1 MEKMLLVG
9 VNTRPLA
16 QSAYQ
21 LGYEIFSASYFCT
34 SDFNSYHHKK
44 CILKQKTD
52 YSCGNFEESFHPSFL
67 LDLASS
73 YIDKV
78 DHIIPYTGVLPDN
91 FPYTKILGNKRVEN
105 IVNKYKL
112 YKKLKKKFLLP
123 LTYLSPELEE
133 TQEILT
139 QFPEKEFIIK
149 PIYGSGGYGIEKLNK
164 MKWEH
169 SLENFILQEFIPGE
183 NVSTSVLSTNKETQA
198 ILSSKQLFVEN
209 NALKNSFIYAGN
221 VTPYP
226 GEYSNFNSIA
236 QEVVDELSIIG
247 SNGVDMII
255 KEDDVYIIEVNPR
268 LQGTFECA
276 ESSLGI
282 NMMEAHVKAC
292 QGELITCPTPNRYT
306 LKKILYAPYKTKV
319 GNLKKP
325 GVHDIPLN
333 NTIIEKG
340 EPIVTVI
347 HTAKDLAGVQY
358 KVNLTSKQLQ
368 QEWIKC

>member
-9 VNTRPLA
+9 VNTRPLT

-21 LGYEIFSASYFCT
+21 LGYEIFSTSYFCT

-52 YSCGNFEESFHPSFL
+52 YSCGNFEESFHSSVL

-73 YIDKV
+73 YIDRV

-91 FPYTKILGNKRVEN
+91 FPSSKILGNKRVEN

-123 LTYLSPELEE
+123 LTYLSPSLEE
-133 TQEILT
+133 IQEIRL

-149 PIYGSGGYGIEKLNK
+149 PIFGSGGYGIEKLNK
-164 MKWEH
+164 RKRE
-169 SLENFILQEFIPGE
+169 LDDENFILQEFIPGE
-183 NVSTSVLSTNKETQA
+183 NVSTSVLSTIKESKA
-198 ILSSKQLFVEN
+198 IISSRQLYVEDY
-209 NALKNSFIYAGN
+209 ASKNSFIYAGN
-221 VTPYP
+221 VAPYP
-226 GEYSNFNSIA
+226 GIDVKFNSVA
-236 QEVVDELSIIG
+236 QEVVKELSLIG

-255 KEDDVYIIEVNPR
+255 KDNDIYIIEVNPR
-268 LQGTFECA
+268 IQGTFECS

-282 NMMEAHVKAC
+282 NMIEAHVKAC
-292 QGELITCPTPNRYT
+292 QGELINCPKPNKYT

-319 GNLKKP
+319 GNLNNP
-325 GVHDIPLN
+325 GVHDIPLT

-340 EPIVTVI
+340 EPIATVI
-347 HTAKDLAGVQY
+347 HAAKDLAEVQY
-358 KVNLTSKQLQ
+358 KVNITSKQLK
-368 QEWIKC
+368 EKWRKC

>member
-1 MEKMLLVG
+1 
-9 VNTRPLA
+9 LA

-52 YSCGNFEESFHPSFL
+52 YSCGTFVESFHTSLL

-73 YIDKV
+73 YIDEV
-78 DHIIPYTGVLPDN
+78 DHIIPYTGVLPEN
-91 FPYTKILGNKRVEN
+91 FPSTKILGNKRVEN

-112 YKKLKKKFLLP
+112 YKKLNKKFLLP

-133 TQEILT
+133 IQEIQT
-139 QFPEKEFIIK
+139 QFPEKEFIVK
-149 PIYGSGGYGIEKLNK
+149 PIYGSGGYGIEKLNN
-164 MKWEH
+164 MKWDH
-169 SLENFILQEFIPGE
+169 APENFILQEFIPGE
-183 NVSTSVLSTNKETQA
+183 NVSTSILSTTKENIA
-198 ILSSKQLFVEN
+198 ILSSKQLFLED
-209 NALKNSFIYAGN
+209 NALKNSFIYTGN
-221 VTPYP
+221 VAPYP
-226 GEYSNFNSIA
+226 GVDSNFNSIA
-236 QEVVDELSIIG
+236 QDVVDELSIIG

-268 LQGTFECA
+268 FQGTFECA
-276 ESSLGI
+276 ESSLEI
-282 NMMEAHVKAC
+282 NMIDAHVKAC
-292 QGELITCPTPNRYT
+292 QGELINCPTAKKYT

-347 HTAKDLAGVQY
+347 HAAKDLDEVKY
-358 KVNLTSKQLQ
+358 KVNLTSKKLEM
-368 QEWIKC
+368 EWRKC